1 MGAGRG
7 IERWRR
13 ARRLVAATALL
24 LAAGAARAADGHA
37 IVENGSPAE
46 ALACSQCHGADGA
59 GNRDSGFP
67 RLAGMNATYL
77 VHELGAFA
85 GDTRKNDIMSPIAAA
100 LTPDERAAVA
110 AYYAALP
117 AVAPML
123 PPASAPPE
131 DAARGERLA
140 LGGDWAEGLPACA
153 SCHGRDGGGVG
164 SAFPALAGQPADYLS
179 GQLDAWREGKRSDDP
194 LALMKNVAARLSPDE
209 VRAVS
214 AYYADLP
221 VRASANAGVKP

>member
-1 MGAGRG
+1 MGSARDIGR
-7 IERWRR
+7 RR
-13 ARRLVAATALL
+13 SARRFGAATALL
-24 LAAGAARAADGHA
+24 LAAGTARAADGRA
-37 IVENGSPAE
+37 IVENGSPGGAM
-46 ALACSQCHGADGA
+46 ACSQCHGADGA

-67 RLAGMNATYL
+67 RLAGMNAAYL

-85 GDTRKNDIMSPIAAA
+85 GDTRKNDIMSPIATAI
-100 LTPDERAAVA
+100 TPDERAAVA

-117 AVAPML
+117 AVAPAP
-123 PPASAPPE
+123 PPAPATPD

-140 LGGDWAEGLPACA
+140 LGGDWAKGLPACA

-164 SAFPALAGQPADYLS
+164 SAFPALAGQSADYLS

-194 LALMKNVAARLSPDE
+194 LALMKNIVGKLSPDE

-214 AYYADLP
+214 AYYAGLQ
-221 VRASANAGVKP
+221 AHATANAGGTP